1 LTSAACIQAG
11 RKLGFIY
18 PNAVKRGMKMAKE
31 DFSQLT
37 LNHWPELAEACQD
50 KDQTVQKPSE
60 R

>member
-1 LTSAACIQAG
+1 
-11 RKLGFIY
+11 
-18 PNAVKRGMKMAKE
+18 MAKE